1 MYSALAAL
9 IALAALSASVSSIPR
24 DPRCRIRP
32 PALTP
37 PGYDARPPVFDSVK
51 ETADMM
57 AQLRRY
63 RTIWRDI
70 EAFRRP
76 GADVPG
82 RTPKP
87 TDLFVVDDD
96 ESDWYEGAAPPTCN
110 PATT

>member
-1 MYSALAAL
+1 MYTAIAAL
-9 IALAALSASVSSIPR
+9 IALAALTAGSAIPR
-24 DPRCRIRP
+24 DPRCRVRP
-32 PALTP
+32 PAPTP
-37 PGYDARPPVFDSVK
+37 PGYDARPPVFDTP
-51 ETADMM
+51 EQTADAM
-57 AQLRRY
+57 AQLYRY

-96 ESDWYEGAAPPTCN
+96 ESEWSRRDLGVR
-110 PATT
+110 